1 MRKPCLIL
9 SMLFL
14 SLLLS
19 ACGGSGSTAP
29 PIPSVTHFS
38 VSAPTPAVAGV
49 PFQITVTA
57 LDVSGN
63 VVTSFNAVVTLTSS
77 DAQAVLLPIGLVAG
91 TGTGSITLQTPGSQT
106 IVAHYNSISSTSNPI
121 TVNASGPVASFMLS
135 TPGTAV
141 IGSPIQFTVTAIDS
155 NGLTVTSYSGT
166 VKFSSSDPLA
176 HLPGNSPLTSG
187 TGNFSATMGT
197 SGNATISATDT
208 SSARLTGVSN
218 SIGVSGPA
226 THYSFNNVPAN
237 IYTRVQF
244 TVGITALDASN
255 NLATSYSGAPQLKS
269 TDSAAILPSTATLA
283 NGVGS
288 VNVVFESPGNQTI
301 TATDSAKSTLT
312 AASSTIAVAAVPAL
326 VVSSAPP
333 PTATVGSNY
342 YPHVVRVCLQ
352 YRMDPIPVCIRYGY
366 KTVYGYPLVASGGVA
381 GYSWSWAAAPSS
393 SLPPAFSL
401 KNNDITGTPPVGSVG
416 NYQIIVTV
424 TDSGTPPVN
433 TPTPYT
439 FTIQNPPPP
448 VINSAL
454 LPPGATLNQP
464 YSFTFAATQGLAPY
478 SWSETGPLPA
488 SIAFSSSGVL
498 SGTPS
503 AAGSSSITVNVE
515 DSLQQKTTT
524 PLQVTL
530 QVSAD
535 GFHSAASMKS
545 PRVQHTATLLANGKV
560 LVTGGDNTSPS
571 TGELYDPSA
580 DTFTSVG
587 NMSAAFDSHTA
598 TLLCD
603 LSHLPCAN
611 DKVLIAGGSTS
622 SAELFDPST
631 SEFTPIADTLAQRM
645 AATATLLPNGKVLL
659 AGGTTVTTSN
669 TPGVVL
675 SSAELFDP
683 SALTFVYTG
692 TMVSARQNYT
702 ATLLSDGKV
711 LLVGGSDGSNALAS
725 AELFD
730 PSNNSFAPSAGSLH
744 TARWSH
750 TATPLPNGKVFITG
764 GWDSTNQ
771 ALASAELYDPSTD
784 SFSDITAPMITP
796 RVDFTSTLLSNGT
809 VLIVGGHDRNNNV
822 FGNVEIFDPS
832 SATFTSTGGLSTARY
847 FHTATLLPGTA
858 GVLVTGGYQKVST
871 GLQPLSS
878 AEVYQ

>member
-19 ACGGSGSTAP
+19 ACGGSGSTTP

-121 TVNASGPVASFMLS
+121 TVNPSGPVASFMLS
-135 TPGTAV
+135 APGTAV
-141 IGSPIQFTVTAIDS
+141 IASPIQFTVTAIDS
-155 NGLTVTSYSGT
+155 NGLTVTTYSGT

-176 HLPGNSPLTSG
+176 HLPANSPLTSG
-187 TGNFSATMGT
+187 IGNFSATMGT

-208 SSARLTGVSN
+208 SSTNLTGVSN
-218 SIGVSGPA
+218 SIAVSGPA
-226 THYSFNNVPAN
+226 THYSLNNVPAN
-237 IYTRVQF
+237 VYTRVQF

-255 NLATSYSGAPQLKS
+255 NLATSYSGAAQLKS

-283 NGVGS
+283 NGAGS
-288 VNVVFESPGNQTI
+288 VNMVFETPGNQTI

-312 AASSTIAVAAVPAL
+312 ATSSTIAVAAVPAL

-333 PTATVGSNY
+333 PTATVDSNY
-342 YPHVVRVCLQ
+342 YPHVVRVCLE
-352 YRMDPIPVCIRYGY
+352 YRRDPFPVCIRYGY

-393 SLPPAFSL
+393 SLPPAFTL
-401 KNNDITGTPPVGSVG
+401 TNNDITGTPPAGSVG

-464 YSFTFAATQGLAPY
+464 YSFSFAATQGQAPY
-478 SWSETGPLPA
+478 TWSETGALPA
-488 SIAFSSSGVL
+488 GIAFSSSGVL

-503 AAGSSSITVNVE
+503 AAGSSPITVSVE

-530 QVSAD
+530 QVFAA
-535 GFHSAASMKS
+535 GFHSAANMNS
-545 PRVQHTATLLANGKV
+545 PRVQHTATLLASGKV
-560 LVTGGDNTSPS
+560 LVIGGANTNPS
-571 TGELYDPSA
+571 TGELYDPSTN
-580 DTFTSVG
+580 TFTSVG
-587 NMSAAFDSHTA
+587 NVGGEFYSHTA

-611 DKVLIAGGSTS
+611 DKVLIVGGPTASAELFDPATSEFTPTANALAQRLAATATLLPNGEVLLAGGTDITSGTALS

-631 SEFTPIADTLAQRM
+631 
-645 AATATLLPNGKVLL
+645 
-659 AGGTTVTTSN
+659 
-669 TPGVVL
+669 
-675 SSAELFDP
+675 
-683 SALTFVYTG
+683 LTFANTG

-702 ATLLSDGKV
+702 ATLLSNGKV

-750 TATPLPNGKVFITG
+750 TATLLPNGKVFITG

-771 ALASAELYDPSTD
+771 VLASAELYDPSTD

-796 RVDFTSTLLSNGT
+796 RADFASTLLSNGT

-858 GVLVTGGYQKVST
+858 GVLVTGGYQQVST

>member
-1 MRKPCLIL
+1 
-9 SMLFL
+9 MLL
-14 SLLLS
+14 VSLLLT
-19 ACGGSGSTAP
+19 ACGGSGSTTP
-29 PIPSVTHFS
+29 PAPSVTHFS

-57 LDVSGN
+57 LDASGN
-63 VVTSFNAVVTLTSS
+63 VVTSFNAGVTLTSS

-121 TVNASGPVASFMLS
+121 TVNPSGPVASFMLS

-141 IGSPIQFTVTAIDS
+141 MGSPIQFTVTAIDA
-155 NGLTVTSYSGT
+155 NGLTVGNYSGT
-166 VKFSSSDPLA
+166 MKFSSSDPLA
-176 HLPGNSPLTSG
+176 HLPGNSSLTSG

-208 SSARLTGVSN
+208 SSATLTGVSN
-218 SIGVSGPA
+218 SIAVSGPA
-226 THYSFNNVPAN
+226 THYSFNNVPAS
-237 IYTRVQF
+237 IYTRVQV
-244 TVGITALDASN
+244 TMGITALDASN
-255 NLATSYSGAPQLKS
+255 NFATSYSGTAQLKS
-269 TDSAAILPSTATLA
+269 TDSTAILPSTATLA
-283 NGVGS
+283 NGAGP
-288 VNVVFESPGNQTI
+288 VNVVFESPGNQTLTATDTAKSSI
-301 TATDSAKSTLT
+301 TAT
-312 AASSTIAVAAVPAL
+312 SSSVAVAAAPAL
-326 VVSSAPP
+326 VITSSAPP
-333 PTATVGSNY
+333 DATVGSNY
-342 YPHVVRVCLQ
+342 YPHLVRVCLQ
-352 YRMDPIPVCIRYGY
+352 YRLDPFPVCIRYGY
-366 KTVYGYPLVASGGVA
+366 KTVDGYPLVASGGV
-381 GYSWSWAAAPSS
+381 GTYSWSWAAASS
-393 SLPPAFSL
+393 SLPPGFSL
-401 KNNDITGTPPVGSVG
+401 QNNVITGTPPVGSVG
-416 NYQIIVTV
+416 NYPIIVTV

-478 SWSETGPLPA
+478 SWSETGALPA
-488 SIAFSSSGVL
+488 GITFSSSGVL

-503 AAGSSSITVNVE
+503 AAGSSPITVNVE
-515 DSLQQKTTT
+515 DSLQQKTAT

-530 QVSAD
+530 QVFAA

-545 PRVQHTATLLANGKV
+545 PRVQHTATLLENGKV
-560 LVTGGDNTSPS
+560 LVTGGDNTNPS
-571 TGELYDPSA
+571 TGELYDPSGN
-580 DTFTSVG
+580 TFTSVG

-611 DKVLIAGGSTS
+611 DKVLIAGGPTS
-622 SAELFDPST
+622 SAELFDPAT
-631 SEFTPIADTLAQRM
+631 SEFTPIANTVAQRM

-659 AGGTTVTTSN
+659 AGGTTVTTST
-669 TPGVVL
+669 TPGVAL

-683 SALTFVYTG
+683 STLTFAYTG

-702 ATLLSDGKV
+702 ATLLSNGKV
-711 LLVGGSDGSNALAS
+711 LLVGGLDDHGNTLAS

-771 ALASAELYDPSTD
+771 ALASAEFYDPSTD
-784 SFSDITAPMITP
+784 SFSNVAAPMITP
-796 RVDFTSTLLSNGT
+796 RADFTSTLLSNGT

-858 GVLVTGGYQKVST
+858 GVLVTGGYQRVST

>member
-14 SLLLS
+14 LLLLS
-19 ACGGSGSTAP
+19 ACGGSGSTTP
-29 PIPSVTHFS
+29 PPPSVTHFS
-38 VSAPTPAVAGV
+38 VSVPTPAVAGV

-106 IVAHYNSISSTSNPI
+106 IVAHYNSISSPSNPI
-121 TVNASGPVASFMLS
+121 TVNASGPVASFTLS

-141 IGSPIQFTVTAIDS
+141 IGSPIQFAVTAIDS
-155 NGLTVTSYSGT
+155 NGFTVATYSGT

-176 HLPGNSPLTSG
+176 HLPGSSPLTSG
-187 TGNFSATMGT
+187 TGSFSATMGT

-208 SSARLTGVSN
+208 SRANLAGVSN
-218 SIGVSGPA
+218 SIAVSGPA

-255 NLATSYSGAPQLKS
+255 NLATSYSGTAQLKS
-269 TDSAAILPSTATLA
+269 RDSTAILPSTATLA
-283 NGVGS
+283 NGAGS

-301 TATDSAKSTLT
+301 TATDSANSTLT
-312 AASSTIAVAAVPAL
+312 ANSSTIAVAAVPAL

-333 PTATVGSNY
+333 PTATVDSNY
-342 YPHVVRVCLQ
+342 YPHVARVCL
-352 YRMDPIPVCIRYGY
+352 RWSRPPIIICERWGY
-366 KTVYGYPLVASGGVA
+366 KTVYGYPLVASGGV
-381 GYSWSWAAAPSS
+381 GSYTWSWAAAPGS

-416 NYQIIVTV
+416 NYQIIVSV
-424 TDSGTPPVN
+424 TDSGTPPVSN
-433 TPTPYT
+433 PTPYT

-454 LPPGATLNQP
+454 LPPGATLKQP
-464 YSFTFAATQGLAPY
+464 YSFSFAATQGLAPY
-478 SWSETGPLPA
+478 SWSETGALPA
-488 SIAFSSSGVL
+488 GIAFSSSGVL

-503 AAGSSSITVNVE
+503 AVGSSSITVNVE

-530 QVSAD
+530 QVFAA
-535 GFHSAASMKS
+535 GFHSAASMTS
-545 PRVQHTATLLANGKV
+545 PRVQHTAALLASGKV

-580 DTFTSVG
+580 NTFTSVG
-587 NMSAAFDSHTA
+587 NMSAAFYSHTA

-611 DKVLIAGGSTS
+611 DKVLIAGGPTSSAELFDPATSEFTPIANTLAQRLAATATLLPNGEVLLAGGADITTGTATALS

-631 SEFTPIADTLAQRM
+631 
-645 AATATLLPNGKVLL
+645 
-659 AGGTTVTTSN
+659 
-669 TPGVVL
+669 
-675 SSAELFDP
+675 
-683 SALTFVYTG
+683 LTFANTG

-702 ATLLSDGKV
+702 ATLLSNGKV

-750 TATPLPNGKVFITG
+750 TATTLPDGKVFITG
-764 GWDSTNQ
+764 GWNSTNH

-809 VLIVGGHDRNNNV
+809 VLIVGGHDGNNNV
-822 FGNVEIFDPS
+822 FGNVEIFDPV

-847 FHTATLLPGTA
+847 LHTATLLPGTA
-858 GVLVTGGYQKVST
+858 GVLVTGGYQQVST